1 MTMNQDQEDNNRH
14 FEMLKRKYKTII
26 NTEEKLQVSIEK
38 YQRHK
43 EFSRM
48 TSNLE
53 EITIKPEEIE
63 EMKTSLIRIMFKIG
77 CPQRLIAAN
86 LRLIQ
91 RQIREHSEQEQLRAR
106 QSDDNA
112 DSTQPPA
119 GTI

>member
-1 MTMNQDQEDNNRH
+1 MNQDKEEINQQIEELR
-14 FEMLKRKYKTII
+14 RKYEKII
-26 NTEEKLQVSIEK
+26 ITKETFEESREK
-38 YQRHK
+38 YRKQK
-43 EFSRM
+43 KFEKM
-48 TSNLE
+48 TSNLS
-53 EITIKPEEIE
+53 EITIRPEEIQ
-63 EMKTSLIRIMFKIG
+63 EMKTSILRIMFKIG